1 MKSLYN
7 YIDIFSPAATQKKTN
22 NNNKKNQLASY
33 MHWKYS
39 IKLQLHCLV
48 SCWVNWEYYIAF
60 EVKLH
65 LVISCL
71 SSKNTVK

>member
-48 SCWVNWEYYIAF
+48 SC
-60 EVKLH
+60 
-65 LVISCL
+65 
-71 SSKNTVK
+71 